1 MSIKKELLARIREY
15 QSRMAKRVVRYDM
28 VSDVRYV
35 CGVDSAYSG
44 GAYTVAVIVDIDS
57 KKEVYREQYISK
69 VSVPY
74 MSTYLFLR
82 EAAPILQALRR
93 LCDHRYDIILVD
105 GNGILHPR
113 LFGIACY
120 IGLLVDKPTIGVS
133 KSLLCGDIV
142 DESIVMHGEVVGKA
156 LRLSTKNKSKN
167 KSIYVSIGHKISLDT
182 ASSIVK
188 RLLIKDGK
196 ELGAPLPLMLA
207 DRYANEL
214 RRSLALQQTSRIHR

>member
-1 MSIKKELLARIREY
+1 MMISKELLARIREY
-15 QSRMAKRVVRYDM
+15 QSRMSKRVVRYDM

-35 CGVDSAYSG
+35 CGVDSAYSDRV
-44 GAYTVAVIVDIDS
+44 YTVAVIVDIDS
-57 KKEVYREQYISK
+57 KEEVYREQYICNIG
-69 VSVPY
+69 VPY
-74 MSTYLFLR
+74 ISTYLFLR
-82 EAAPILQALRR
+82 EAAPILQVLRR

-120 IGLLVDKPTIGVS
+120 IGLLVDKPTIGAS

-142 DESIVMHGEVVGKA
+142 DESIVMHGEVVGKV
-156 LRLSTKNKSKN
+156 LRVSTKKN
-167 KSIYVSIGHKISLDT
+167 KSIYVSIGHKVSLDT

-188 RLLIKDGK
+188 RLLIKDGE

-214 RRSLALQQTSRIHR
+214 RRSLALQRTSRIHR

>member
-15 QSRMAKRVVRYDM
+15 QSRMSKRVVRYDM
-28 VSDVRYV
+28 VNDVRYV
-35 CGVDSAYSG
+35 CGVDSAYSDG
-44 GAYTVAVIVDIDS
+44 VYTVAVIVDIDS
-57 KKEVYREQYISK
+57 NEEVYMEQYISK
-69 VSVPY
+69 VSIPY

-82 EAAPILQALRR
+82 EAAPILQVLRR

-142 DESIVMHGEVVGKA
+142 DESIVMHGEVVGKV
-156 LRLSTKNKSKN
+156 LSTKNKN
-167 KSIYVSIGHKISLDT
+167 KSIYISIGHKISLDT

-188 RLLIKDGK
+188 RLLIKDG
-196 ELGAPLPLMLA
+196 ENLGAPLPLMLA

>member
-1 MSIKKELLARIREY
+1 MSINKELLARIREY
-15 QSRMAKRVVRYDM
+15 QSRMSKRVVKHDM
-28 VSDVRYV
+28 LSDIRYV
-35 CGVDSAYSG
+35 CGVDSAYSDRV
-44 GAYTVAVIVDIDS
+44 YTVAVIVDIDR
-57 KKEVYREQYISK
+57 KEEVYREQYTCK
-69 VSVPY
+69 VRVPY
-74 MSTYLFLR
+74 ISTYLFLR
-82 EAAPILQALRR
+82 EAAPILQVLRR

-142 DESIVMHGEVVGKA
+142 DEYVVMHGEVVGKV
-156 LRLSTKNKSKN
+156 LRVSIKKKNKN
-167 KSIYVSIGHKISLDT
+167 IYVSIGHKVSLDT

-188 RLLIKDGK
+188 RLLIKDDR

-214 RRSLALQQTSRIHR
+214 RRSLALQRTSRIHR